1 MGLKADIR
9 IVVADDH
16 GIVRM
21 GLIQTIKRL
30 MPGAIISEVEDYK
43 SLYKLILNEKPDLAI
58 MDVNMPNGTVQEAI
72 DYIKVH
78 QPELKILIFSS
89 QDEELYGMRYLKMG
103 AGGYLSK
110 LSSTEVIETALTSML
125 NKGRYVSDNIKDAI
139 FLESLTGAAKNSPLE
154 ALSDRELQIANKL
167 AEGLPLKEISNLLNL
182 HSSTIS
188 TYKNR
193 LFEKLKIRSIPELV
207 EILRLYNH

>member
-30 MPGAIISEVEDYK
+30 MPDAIISEVEDYK

-72 DYIKVH
+72 NYIKVH
-78 QPELKILIFSS
+78 QPGLKILIFSS